1 MDNWSKLTIRSKLH
15 DGWSVVTYKVLDSQV
30 LSVFVRNIASLSWK
44 SWLEC
49 WTSPS
54 LCILQSEKWK
64 SLSLL
69 IPYIKILSV
78 KDIKCYLSMKIYLQ
92 HHVYLQNV
100 NFEISIIFI
109 IIYSAADTMLGIY
122 MGHSKFLSSLV
133 N

>member
-1 MDNWSKLTIRSKLH
+1 
-15 DGWSVVTYKVLDSQV
+15 
-30 LSVFVRNIASLSWK
+30 
-44 SWLEC
+44 
-49 WTSPS
+49 
-54 LCILQSEKWK
+54 
-64 SLSLL
+64 
-69 IPYIKILSV
+69 
-78 KDIKCYLSMKIYLQ
+78 MKIYLQ